1 MLHERKGI
9 VAMNPAMT
17 TVGNG
22 HTSITSIASS
32 PGLVCEDQA
41 ILGYETCFGDLKLGN
56 ECQPIFSLVHTVC
69 VES

>member
-9 VAMNPAMT
+9 VALNPAMT

-22 HTSITSIASS
+22 HTSIASS

-41 ILGYETCFGDLKLGN
+41 ILGYETCFGFLKLGN
-56 ECQPIFSLVHTVC
+56 ECQPIFSLVDTVC

>member
-22 HTSITSIASS
+22 HASITSIASL
-32 PGLVCEDQA
+32 PGLVGEDQA
-41 ILGYETCFGDLKLGN
+41 ILGCETCFGFLKLGN
-56 ECQPIFSLVHTVC
+56 ECQPIFSLVDTVC